1 MINGN
6 VARRKHAENET
17 KSKNISADKTGK
29 QGQPMY
35 YEEKKVA
42 KIIEELTIFFF
53 ASGADKMSSGIEQ
66 NGDEVKITFHSNY
79 LTEYEHNIHS
89 IEKYLNEPK
98 NEAIEDVYWELA
110 GSGEPGESSQL
121 LLVGMMIDRYELKK
135 YKNEI
140 ELVLYKKMW

>member
-1 MINGN
+1 
-6 VARRKHAENET
+6 
-17 KSKNISADKTGK
+17 
-29 QGQPMY
+29 MY

-66 NGDEVKITFHSNY
+66 NGDEVKITFRSNY

-110 GSGEPGESSQL
+110 GSGESGESSQL